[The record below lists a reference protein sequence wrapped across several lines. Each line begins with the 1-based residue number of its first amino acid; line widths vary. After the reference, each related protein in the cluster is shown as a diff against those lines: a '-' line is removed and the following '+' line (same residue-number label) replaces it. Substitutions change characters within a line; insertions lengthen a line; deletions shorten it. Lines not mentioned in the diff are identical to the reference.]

1 MFAADKA
8 GNVSVAARATVITPR
23 PSPVS
28 LAPNG
33 KLSGSPDLTWNA
45 VTGATYYNVQVFEG
59 TQASKRVAIGWPA
72 VTKYTLPGSKMKK
85 GKLYTWYVWPGIG
98 AKRCEVR
105 QADRE
110 GHLHVHRLRRP
121 AAPSSCA
128 AK

>member
-8 GNVSVAARATVITPR
+8 GNVSVAARATVIVPR

-59 TQASKRVAIGWPA
+59 TQAVEARRHRAGPPSRSTRCPA
-72 VTKYTLPGSKMKK
+72 RT
-85 GKLYTWYVWPGIG
+85 
-98 AKRCEVR
+98 
-105 QADRE
+105 
-110 GHLHVHRLRRP
+110 
-121 AAPSSCA
+121 
-128 AK
+128 